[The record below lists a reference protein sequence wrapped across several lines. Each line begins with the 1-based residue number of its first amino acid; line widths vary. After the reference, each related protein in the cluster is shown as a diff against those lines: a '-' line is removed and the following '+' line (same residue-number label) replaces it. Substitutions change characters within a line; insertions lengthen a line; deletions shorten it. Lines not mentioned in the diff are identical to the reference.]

1 MLRQTLDELAR
12 SSPRFRR
19 VMIRTWYES
28 IGFLDRERNLTFMN
42 YGYSDPDLVESQLP
56 LNDEEKAN
64 RYAIQLYQHV
74 AGAVDLR
81 DKDVA
86 EIGSGRGGGA
96 AYLTRHLKPRSMV
109 GIDISKKAIAFCN
122 KHYSNERLSFVHGD
136 AENIPLADETIDAI
150 INLESS
156 HCYGSMTR
164 FLNEVRRVL
173 RPGGFFLFSDHRDRD
188 RAPTLREQLQRA
200 SFKTL
205 NETDITGNVV
215 KALELDH
222 DRKKELIRR
231 KCPKFLLRE
240 AEEFAALKGT
250 RAFESF
256 KAGDSRYLS
265 FVLQKDDGRL
275 ASEERD
281 QSLAGVLPS

>member
-1 MLRQTLDELAR
+1 MEMLRKTLDELAR
-12 SSPRFRR
+12 YSPRFRR
-19 VMIRTWYES
+19 ALIRTWYES
-28 IGFLDRERNLTFMN
+28 IGFLDRECNLTFMN
-42 YGYSDPDLVESQLP
+42 YGYFDPDLVENQLL

-64 RYAIQLYQHV
+64 RYAIQLFQHV
-74 AGAVDLR
+74 TSAVDLR

-96 AYLTRHLKPRSMV
+96 AYLTSHLKPRSML
-109 GIDISKKAIAFCN
+109 GIDISKKAIAFCS
-122 KHYSNERLSFVHGD
+122 KHYSNERLSFAHGD
-136 AENIPLADETIDAI
+136 AENIPLADGAVDAI

-164 FLNEVRRVL
+164 FLSEVRRVL
-173 RPGGFFLFSDHRDRD
+173 RPGGFFLLSDHRDQD
-188 RAPTLREQLQRA
+188 RAPILREQLQQA
-200 SFKTL
+200 GFKTVT
-205 NETDITGNVV
+205 EIDITSNVV

-256 KAGDSRYLS
+256 KAGDSRYFS
-265 FVLQKDDGRL
+265 FVLQRGDGH
-275 ASEERD
+275 
-281 QSLAGVLPS
+281 

>member
-12 SSPRFRR
+12 RSPRFRR
-19 VMIRTWYES
+19 VIIRAWYES

-64 RYAIQLYQHV
+64 RYAIQLYHHV
-74 AGAVDLR
+74 TAAVDLR

-96 AYLTRHLKPRSMV
+96 AYLARHLKPRSMV
-109 GIDISKKAIAFCN
+109 GIDISQKAIAFCH
-122 KHYSNERLSFVHGD
+122 KHYSEERLSFVHGD
-136 AENIPLADETIDAI
+136 AENIPLADNAVDAI

-173 RPGGFFLFSDHRDRD
+173 RPGGFFLFSDHRDQD
-188 RAPTLREQLQRA
+188 RAPILREQLQRA
-200 SFKTL
+200 GFKTM

-215 KALELDH
+215 QALELDH

-256 KAGDSRYLS
+256 KAGDSRYFS
-265 FVLQKDDGRL
+265 FVLLRDDGRCF
-275 ASEERD
+275 AIGRSQERG
-281 QSLAGVLPS
+281 Q